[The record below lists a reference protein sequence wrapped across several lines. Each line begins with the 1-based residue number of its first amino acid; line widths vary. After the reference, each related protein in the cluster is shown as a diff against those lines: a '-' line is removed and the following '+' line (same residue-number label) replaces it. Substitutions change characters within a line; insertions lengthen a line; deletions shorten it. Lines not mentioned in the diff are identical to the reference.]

1 VRATAGGHQ
10 DGHSALD
17 GCDDRGGGALGIE
30 PVGDLAALL
39 HADDSCV
46 QVVLPLVDELSGH
59 SLRRGSAAAQFGD
72 QRPEGAADALLLVA
86 EDDGVTPG
94 PPGGPGGQLTEVRLL
109 VFQHSRGP
117 VIGHGEQLRPAAR
130 EVVEELSL
138 PNSIKICYPVFRDH
152 IPTRAALLARS
163 AEIFTLIETGQL
175 KVNIGRRYPLAE
187 AAQAH
192 LDIESRATTG
202 KLLLLP
208 SCSPQPWCER

>member
-1 VRATAGGHQ
+1 
-10 DGHSALD
+10 
-17 GCDDRGGGALGIE
+17 
-30 PVGDLAALL
+30 
-39 HADDSCV
+39 
-46 QVVLPLVDELSGH
+46 
-59 SLRRGSAAAQFGD
+59 
-72 QRPEGAADALLLVA
+72 
-86 EDDGVTPG
+86 
-94 PPGGPGGQLTEVRLL
+94 
-109 VFQHSRGP
+109 